1 MTFAFPQSQPKPV
14 SAKPTQTGN
23 YWLAS
28 PHTNLVTKEIT
39 WDMPDIVLVVIGYMH
54 RNKPINKVLGRFWNC
69 KLEEIP
75 ENAKWSAMIIP
86 PNFD

>member
-1 MTFAFPQSQPKPV
+1 MVWLKLIKM
-14 SAKPTQTGN
+14 KPTQTGN

-28 PHTNLVTKEIT
+28 SHTNMVTKEIT
-39 WDMPDIVLVVIGYMH
+39 WDKPEIVMVVIGYLN

-69 KLEEIP
+69 KLDEIP
-75 ENAKWSAMIIP
+75 ENAKWSAMIQQ

>member
-1 MTFAFPQSQPKPV
+1 
-14 SAKPTQTGN
+14 
-23 YWLAS
+23 
-28 PHTNLVTKEIT
+28 
-39 WDMPDIVLVVIGYMH
+39 MPDIVLVVIGYLH